1 MNPRKR
7 EIRRFEI
14 SDMLEEIYSALSVH
28 IPVKKRQE
36 CARLIISKGEALDID
51 ADDYLTMSDLVS
63 DAELPQK
70 AEVEV

>member
-14 SDMLEEIYSALSVH
+14 CDMLEEIYSALSVH
-28 IPVKKRQE
+28 IPVEKRQE
-36 CARLIISKGEALDID
+36 CARLIISKAEALDID
-51 ADDYLTMSDLVS
+51 ADDYLNMSDLVS
-63 DAELPQK
+63 DAELLQK

>member
-28 IPVKKRQE
+28 IPVDRRQE
-36 CARLIISKGEALDID
+36 CARLIIAKGEELDID
-51 ADDYLTMSDLVS
+51 ADSYINKSDLVS

-70 AEVEV
+70 EEVEV